1 MAAERLAGYKYQG
14 HETGF
19 FLWLHL
25 PEPWSGAA
33 LELRAREAGVNLFG
47 AERFSVGHEP
57 VPAAVRISLSG
68 PQSLQ
73 DLAKGLDVVRRILE
87 GRVPDLGARL

>member
-1 MAAERLAGYKYQG
+1 
-14 HETGF
+14 
-19 FLWLHL
+19 
-25 PEPWSGAA
+25 
-33 LELRAREAGVNLFG
+33 VNLFG

-68 PQSLQ
+68 PKSLK
-73 DLAKGLDVVRRILE
+73 DLANGLEMIRQILE